1 MDTAIQFKTNATTL
15 YRKNALGVGI
25 WSIWSEGYDI
35 IMSHAS
41 TLDGAQV
48 QHREHVKEGKQ
59 SRTRDEQVAFRIASR
74 ISKQKDKGYVE
85 DLEQASKAVLNQL
98 GLDVPM
104 LAKTFDDLKNKFSYA
119 FVQRKL
125 NGLRC
130 LATKQDGKVI
140 LYSRRGKAFEAL
152 HEIAESL
159 DKVLQ
164 EGQTFDGELY
174 VHRTSLQTLQ
184 SWIKRRQQDTQ
195 RIQYV
200 IYDCIDDADFEDRLE
215 MIQQAFKTAIDA
227 HGTLDKLAVLPT
239 KKVTNLDEIDESF
252 AKARN
257 AGFEGLMIRLPGF
270 GYENGKRSNSLLKL
284 KAVFSD
290 EGICTAFHLS
300 EKGNPVITIS
310 WNDRVFNATPPG
322 THRERELVAMNS
334 HEYIGRRVTF
344 EYREVTDDGLP
355 FHAVAVAWRDD

>member
-1 MDTAIQFKTNATTL
+1 MNTAIQFKTNATTL

-25 WSIWSEGYDI
+25 WSIWSEGFDI

-41 TLDGAQV
+41 TLDGAQI
-48 QHREHVKEGKQ
+48 QHREHVKDGKQ
-59 SRTRDEQVAFRIASR
+59 SRTREEQVAFRIASR

-85 DLEQASKAVLNQL
+85 DLEQASKSVLNQL

-104 LAKTFDDLKNKFSYA
+104 LAKTFDEYKHKFSYA
-119 FVQRKL
+119 HVQRKL

-152 HEIAESL
+152 HEIADSL

-200 IYDCIDDADFEDRLE
+200 IYDCIDNADFEDRLE
-215 MIQQAFKTAIDA
+215 MIHQAFSTAIEA
-227 HGTLDKLAVLPT
+227 HGTLDKVAILPT
-239 KKVTNLDEIDESF
+239 KKVTHLDEVDEAF
-252 AKARN
+252 EKARK

-270 GYENGKRSNSLLKL
+270 EYENGKRSNSLLKL

-300 EKGNPVITIS
+300 EKGNPVITID
-310 WNDRVFNATPPG
+310 WNGQAFNATPPG
-322 THRERELVAMNS
+322 SHRDRELVAMNS
-334 HEYIGRRVTF
+334 DQYIGRRVTF
-344 EYREVTDDGLP
+344 EYRELTDDGLP
-355 FHAVAVAWRDD
+355 FHAVAIAWRDD